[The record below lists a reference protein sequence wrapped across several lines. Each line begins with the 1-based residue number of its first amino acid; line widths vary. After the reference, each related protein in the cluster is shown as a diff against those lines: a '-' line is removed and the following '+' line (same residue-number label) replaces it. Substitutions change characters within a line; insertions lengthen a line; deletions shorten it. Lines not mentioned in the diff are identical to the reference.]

1 MRSRGFNLGCIT
13 YLHLAARDL
22 YFLRLLLNHIKGLTW
37 FADLRKVDEIV
48 YPTFQLACKA
58 YGLLGNDKEWSKAF
72 CEVIATTTSPQLR
85 RLFVSV
91 IFFCEVVDPV
101 VLFN

>member
-48 YPTFQLACKA
+48 YPTF
-58 YGLLGNDKEWSKAF
+58 
-72 CEVIATTTSPQLR
+72 
-85 RLFVSV
+85 
-91 IFFCEVVDPV
+91 
-101 VLFN
+101 

>member
-13 YLHLAARDL
+13 YLHLAVRDF

-48 YPTFQLACKA
+48 YPTF
-58 YGLLGNDKEWSKAF
+58 
-72 CEVIATTTSPQLR
+72 
-85 RLFVSV
+85 
-91 IFFCEVVDPV
+91 
-101 VLFN
+101 